1 MSEQKDKKKF
11 FDTGFGKFVKK
22 AGAVVPEILDVAVD
36 VVSGDISGAVGK
48 VKSHLQAAAVKDS
61 KAQELLKELQLAEY
75 AFEKDMEE
83 LAVRDRDSARQR
95 EMAYVQ
101 AGKFDLEHFIFGMI
115 GLLAFGFGLYVVV
128 YVTVP
133 EDNKPLFHTMLGLIE
148 GVVLTMYAY
157 HYGSSRSSRKKDDA
171 ITNQLNKK

>member
-1 MSEQKDKKKF
+1 MAEARDKKKF

-22 AGAVVPEILDVAVD
+22 AGTVVPEILDVAAD
-36 VVSGDISGAVGK
+36 VVSGDFIGAVEK
-48 VKSHLQAAAVKDS
+48 VKGHLQAAALRDERAK
-61 KAQELLKELQLAEY
+61 ELLKEMQLAEY
-75 AFEKDMEE
+75 AFIKDMEE
-83 LAVRDRDSARQR
+83 LAVRDRESARQR

-101 AGKFDLEHFIFGMI
+101 AGKFDIEHFIFGMI

-157 HYGSSRSSRKKDDA
+157 HYGSSRSSRKKDEA
-171 ITNQLNKK
+171 ITNQLKKQ